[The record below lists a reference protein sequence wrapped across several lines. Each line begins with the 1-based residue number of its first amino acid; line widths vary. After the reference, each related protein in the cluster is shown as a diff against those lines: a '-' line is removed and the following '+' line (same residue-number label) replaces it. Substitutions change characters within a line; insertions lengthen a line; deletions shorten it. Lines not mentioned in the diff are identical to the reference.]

1 MQKYERI
8 GLWIIVAGLLIF
20 GMTINSGLG
29 SLQKTVNANSDK
41 LAKSEVVASVIPGI
55 PSALSDAWKAA
66 AGTED
71 MSRADDLWLTVRLA
85 NRGYDLVGEVSAE
98 LSLVP
103 EIADRSEEHTSELP
117 SLMRISYAVFC
128 LEIKK
133 L

>member
-85 NRGYDLVGEVSAE
+85 NRGYDLV
-98 LSLVP
+98 
-103 EIADRSEEHTSELP
+103 RSEERRVGKGCGSTCRSGWHE
-117 SLMRISYAVFC
+117 YH
-128 LEIKK
+128 
-133 L
+133 

>member
-29 SLQKTVNANSDK
+29 SLQKTVTANSDK
-41 LAKSEVVASVIPGI
+41 LAKSEVVARVIPGI

-71 MSRADDLWLTVRLA
+71 MSGADYLWLTVRLA
-85 NRGYDLVGEVSAE
+85 HRGYDLVGEVSAE

-103 EIADRSEEHTSELP
+103 EIAD
-117 SLMRISYAVFC
+117 VFAYGPGGTP
-128 LEIKK
+128 LGAARGGPKSRKGE
-133 L
+133 